1 MHQFL
6 LLRHPDHH
14 LCTNASGTWGCSA
27 WSPPH
32 WLQIQWS
39 AETSLLIIALK
50 ELFPI
55 VIATA
60 VWGTAW
66 RGKLIL
72 CHCYNAAVVAQ
83 VNKLHGRDPKAGHML
98 KCLAFLQ
105 AVYDCRIRAIH
116 VAGVNNPIADAL
128 SRNRAV
134 WSLQAVTGIP
144 HPHAGPTSMGESDLP
159 ASPGLVI
166 RALESNVQRFLE
178 AGIAE
183 STMNVHRAG

>member
-6 LLRHPDHH
+6 LLKHPDHH
-14 LCTNASGTWGCSA
+14 LCTDASGTWGCSA
-27 WSPPH
+27 WSPPR

-39 AETSLLIIALK
+39 AETSLPSIALK

-60 VWGTAW
+60 VWGPSW

-72 CHCYNAAVVAQ
+72 CHCDNAAVVAQ

-98 KCLAFLQ
+98 KCLAYLQ
-105 AVYDCRIRAIH
+105 AVYDCQIRAIH

-128 SRNRAV
+128 SRNRA
-134 WSLQAVTGIP
+134 
-144 HPHAGPTSMGESDLP
+144 ESGLFRRSQ
-159 ASPGLVI
+159 ASPTPTQVPPAWVNLI
-166 RALESNVQRFLE
+166 CQQAPDWSSEHWRATFRDFW
-178 AGIAE
+178 
-183 STMNVHRAG
+183 R